1 MDMNTCITCG
11 MPFTGEHENEI
22 GMETSYGPVCIHD
35 SEDGEIKDP
44 EDIFAG
50 GVAYF
55 VDNVTDGDFDLAER
69 LTRCNMLSLE
79 YWQENP
85 FEELEGP
92 VATEAEFKEAM
103 AKL

>member
-1 MDMNTCITCG
+1 M
-11 MPFTGEHENEI
+11 
-22 GMETSYGPVCIHD
+22 CIHD
-35 SEDGEIKDP
+35 SEDGEIKDT

-69 LTRCNMLSLE
+69 LTRRNMLSLE

-92 VATEAEFKEAM
+92 IATEAEFKEAM

>member
-1 MDMNTCITCG
+1 
-11 MPFTGEHENEI
+11 MPFTGEHENDI
-22 GMETSYGPVCIHD
+22 GLETSYGSVCIHD
-35 SEDGEIKDP
+35 CEDGEIKDP

-50 GVAYF
+50 GVAFF
-55 VDNVTDGDFDLAER
+55 VDTVTEGDFDLAER
-69 LTRCNMLSLE
+69 LTRRNMLSLE

-92 VATEAEFKEAM
+92 VASESEFAEAT

>member
-1 MDMNTCITCG
+1 MS
-11 MPFTGEHENEI
+11 FTGEHENEI
-22 GMETSYGPVCIHD
+22 GMETSYGPVCVHD

-69 LTRCNMLSLE
+69 LTRRNMLSLE

-92 VATEAEFKEAM
+92 VATEAEHKEAM

>member
-1 MDMNTCITCG
+1 
-11 MPFTGEHENEI
+11 MPFTGEHANDI
-22 GMETSYGPVCIHD
+22 GLELSEGPVCIHD
-35 SEDGEIKDP
+35 CEDGEVKEA

-55 VDNVTDGDFDLAER
+55 ADAVTDGDLDAAER
-69 LTRCNMLSLE
+69 LTRRNMLSLE
-79 YWQENP
+79 YWQDRP

-92 VATEAEFKEAM
+92 VASESEFAEAM

>member
-1 MDMNTCITCG
+1 
-11 MPFTGEHENEI
+11 MPLTDESEI
-22 GMETSYGPVCIHD
+22 GLETSYGPVCIHD
-35 SEDGEIKDP
+35 SEDGEIKEA

-55 VDNVTDGDFDLAER
+55 VDNVTEGDFDLAER
-69 LTRCNMLSLE
+69 LTRRNMLSLE

-85 FEELEGP
+85 FEELEGS
-92 VATEAEFKEAM
+92 VATEAEYAEAM

>member
-1 MDMNTCITCG
+1 
-11 MPFTGEHENEI
+11 MPFTGEHANDI
-22 GMETSYGPVCIHD
+22 GLELAEGPVCIHD
-35 SEDGEIKDP
+35 CEDGEVKEA

-55 VDNVTDGDFDLAER
+55 ADAVTDGDFDAAER
-69 LTRCNMLSLE
+69 LTRRNMLSLE
-79 YWQENP
+79 YWQDRP

-92 VATEAEFKEAM
+92 VASESEFAEAM

>member
-1 MDMNTCITCG
+1 MNTCITCG
-11 MPFTGEHENEI
+11 MPFVGEHADEI
-22 GMETSYGPVCIHD
+22 AFETSYGPVCVHD

-55 VDNVTDGDFDLAER
+55 VDTVAEGDFDLAER
-69 LTRCNMLSLE
+69 LTRRNMLSLE

-92 VATEAEFKEAM
+92 VATESEFAEAM